1 MSKCSCRS
9 FRSVPN
15 YGPSRFWWHGQQQQL
30 PHSIFL
36 IIFPICVGGMCIL
49 LLFTMWLNTLF
60 LIVSVSAVKSNFP
73 LQTWLFAQPITYA
86 PQSSSLVWVIV
97 RSTAVWVGLPA
108 FWGCARILSRMY
120 SSMRLLTLVLFWVVG
135 NESNNVICVSFR
147 LR

>member
-49 LLFTMWLNTLF
+49 VLFTMWLNTLF
-60 LIVSVSAVKSNFP
+60 LIVSVSAVKSNCP